1 MSAQPVH
8 RAPGGPRVP
17 VSIDGIARALPT
29 SADRTAFHREIGPL
43 EDQVEREA
51 ALTSWWTRAMSAAY
65 GPDRAGFRAAVS
77 ARLSGTRRPLPGG
90 AGN

>member
-8 RAPGGPRVP
+8 HASGPRVP
-17 VSIDGIARALPT
+17 VSIDGIAQALP
-29 SADRTAFHREIGPL
+29 SPAERMAFYREIGPL

-51 ALTSWWTRAMSAAY
+51 AITSWWTKAMSAAY

-77 ARLSGTRRPLPGG
+77 ARIADTRRPLPGD
-90 AGN
+90 AGE